1 MRNLILLSFAA
12 IAIQA
17 QENSFA
23 DLFNY
28 ESVELTAEE
37 EAQFELCNDEE
48 TPEIAHRCTC
58 MKLTMKAS
66 GLNPDIITADSGCLD
81 GPLPEVEDSLIVP
94 EVVPEVLP
102 EIVPE
107 EVQEVIIDET
117 TEVVE
122 QIVEVVTEEVTEGIC
137 DPEDPDCESG
147 RSWITWVVMGLV
159 ISLLIAYL
167 VYYLINGTSLYA
179 INLLQSEVFNLA
191 LQDYNEKLSM
201 NLAFE
206 F

>member
-1 MRNLILLSFAA
+1 
-12 IAIQA
+12 
-17 QENSFA
+17 
-23 DLFNY
+23 
-28 ESVELTAEE
+28 
-37 EAQFELCNDEE
+37 
-48 TPEIAHRCTC
+48 

-81 GPLPEVEDSLIVP
+81 GPLPEVDDSLVVP

-179 INLLQSEVFNLA
+179 INLL
-191 LQDYNEKLSM
+191 
-201 NLAFE
+201 
-206 F
+206 